1 VSGCAG
7 LLTCPVCTEQLS
19 GEGRTLRCPRGHA
32 FDFAREG
39 HVDLLPAG
47 HGRSRLTGDTAE
59 MLRARRRFLERGWF
73 APLARALEDCRA
85 ALRRALDGDA
95 APAHRR
101 GLVLLEVGCGEGY
114 FIGGLAASAERM
126 AAGPDGDCYF
136 GLDISRDAL
145 RMAARHHRGVLFFR
159 NDVHHRICLRDG
171 CVDLLLDIFAP
182 RNPREFRR
190 VLRPAGMLVVVI
202 PAAAHL
208 AELRAALPLIGMEP
222 EKLDRTVERFR
233 GAFELEG
240 RDAIEFRAALDGD
253 DVADLVQMTPSARH
267 LDERARVQAAAL
279 GPIDVTFALD
289 LLRFRPAPVPRAP

>member
-1 VSGCAG
+1 MSHRAAAACIS
-7 LLTCPVCTEQLS
+7 LLICPVCTEPLTA
-19 GEGRTLRCPRGHA
+19 EGRTLRCPRGHA

-47 HGRSRLTGDTAE
+47 HGRSTLTGDTAE

-85 ALRRALDGDA
+85 ALADDV
-95 APAHRR
+95 APDHGR

-114 FIGGLAASAERM
+114 FIGGLAASSNRN
-126 AAGPDGDCYF
+126 AGPDGDCCF

-145 RMAARHHRGVLFFR
+145 RMAARRHPGVLFFR
-159 NDVHHRICLRDG
+159 NDVHYRICLRDG

-182 RNPREFRR
+182 RSPREFRR
-190 VLRPAGMLVVVI
+190 VLRPSGMLVVVI

-240 RDAIEFRAALDGD
+240 RDAIEFRATLEGD
-253 DVADLVQMTPSARH
+253 DVADLVHMTPSARH
-267 LDERARVQAAAL
+267 LDERARARAAAL
-279 GPIDVTFALD
+279 GPLDVTFALD
-289 LLRFRPAPVPRAP
+289 LLRFRPAPVPGGP